1 MGLKRI
7 VGLLIFLGIAT
18 ASLIYL
24 RSRNTVPA
32 KLRVST
38 WSNYFP
44 DSVLQ
49 DFTSKTGIK
58 VELSYISSNEELFA
72 KLKAG
77 ATGFDIV
84 QPSDY
89 MVRQMK
95 SLSMLSKLDPTL
107 LPNLIHL
114 EDYYRHLSYDP
125 GNEYSVP
132 FTWGT
137 SGIAVNTAKVK
148 LTETEVSW
156 KLLLNSSYPR
166 QTSLLDDMREVF
178 SAVLFLNHLSPST
191 RDLGSLV
198 KTKQEISQL
207 KNHVLMF
214 NSEPKPLLL
223 REEVYIAHIFSSDA
237 VQAQQENPAIQ
248 YFIPK
253 EGGLIWTDN
262 FAIPASSQHKLQAHT
277 FINYFLSTEN
287 AIETVRQSH
296 LATPNS
302 KVKDLL
308 PPEEKNNPN
317 IYPPKE
323 VLKKLFFLED
333 IGDTLPIMN
342 RMWTELK
349 S

>member
-7 VGLLIFLGIAT
+7 VVLVIVLGIAT
-18 ASLIYL
+18 TSLIYL
-24 RSRNTVPA
+24 RSRNTTPPR
-32 KLRVST
+32 LRVST

-44 DSVLQ
+44 DSVIQ
-49 DFTSKTGIK
+49 DFTAKTGIK

-89 MVRQMK
+89 MVRQMR
-95 SLSMLSKLDPTL
+95 SLSMLTRLDPTL
-107 LPNLIHL
+107 LPNLNHL
-114 EDYYRHLSYDP
+114 DPYYRQLPYDL
-125 GNEYSVP
+125 GNEFSVP

-148 LTETEVSW
+148 IPSQGVGW
-156 KLLLNSSYPR
+156 DLLLNSPVPR

-178 SAVLFLNHLSPST
+178 AGVLFLNHFSPNT
-191 RDLGSLV
+191 RDLSTLEE
-198 KTKQEISQL
+198 TKRQITTI

-214 NSEPKPLLL
+214 TSEPKALLL
-223 REEVYIAHIFSSDA
+223 KEELLIAHIFSSDA
-237 VQAQQENPAIQ
+237 VQAHAQNPDINF
-248 YFIPK
+248 FIPN

-262 FAIPASSQHKLQAHT
+262 FAIPASSQHKVQAHA
-277 FINYFLSTEN
+277 FINFFLDPENALST
-287 AIETVRQSH
+287 VKQSH
-296 LATPNS
+296 LATPN
-302 KVKDLL
+302 KTVKSLL
-308 PPEEKNNPN
+308 SPEETNNPN
-317 IYPPKE
+317 IYPPPE
-323 VLKKLFFLED
+323 TFSKLFFLED
-333 IGDTLPIMN
+333 LGEHLPVMN

>member
-7 VGLLIFLGIAT
+7 VGLLVFLGLAT
-18 ASLIYL
+18 AGMIYL
-24 RSRNTVPA
+24 RSKNTSPP

-44 DSVLQ
+44 DSVIQ
-49 DFTSKTGIK
+49 DFTAKTGIK

-89 MVRQMK
+89 MVRQLK

-107 LPNLIHL
+107 IPNLSRL
-114 EDYYRHLSYDP
+114 EDYYKNLSYDP

-137 SGIAVNTAKVK
+137 SGIAVNTSKVALK
-148 LTETEVSW
+148 ENEVSW
-156 KLLLNSSYPR
+156 ELLFNSPSPR

-178 SAVLFLNHLSPST
+178 SGVLFLNNLSPNS
-191 RDLGSLV
+191 RDLTALGLA
-198 KTKQEISQL
+198 KKQISQI
-207 KNHVLMF
+207 KNRVLMF
-214 NSEPKPLLL
+214 TSEPKPLLL
-223 REEVYIAHIFSSDA
+223 REELFIAHIFSSDA
-237 VQAQQENPAIQ
+237 VQAQVENPAIK

-253 EGGLIWTDN
+253 EGGIIWTDN
-262 FAIPASSQHKLQAHT
+262 FAIPASSQHKLQAHA
-277 FINYFLSTEN
+277 FIDYFLTPEN
-287 AIETVRQSH
+287 ALTTVRQSH
-296 LATPNS
+296 LASPN
-302 KVKDLL
+302 KGVKALL
-308 PPEEKNNPN
+308 SPDEKSNPN
-317 IYPPKE
+317 IYPSSE
-323 VLKKLFFLED
+323 TLKKLFFLED
-333 IGDTLPIMN
+333 IGDTLPIIN

>member
-7 VGLLIFLGIAT
+7 VGLLVFLGLAT
-18 ASLIYL
+18 AGMIYL
-24 RSRNTVPA
+24 RSKNTSPP

-44 DSVLQ
+44 DSVIQ
-49 DFTSKTGIK
+49 DFTAKTGIK

-89 MVRQMK
+89 MVRQLK

-107 LPNLIHL
+107 LPNLSQL
-114 EDYYRHLSYDP
+114 EDYYKNLSYDP

-137 SGIAVNTAKVK
+137 SGIAVNTSKINLK
-148 LTETEVSW
+148 ENEVSW
-156 KLLLNSSYPR
+156 ELLFNSPSPR

-178 SAVLFLNHLSPST
+178 SGVLFLNKLSPNS
-191 RDLGSLV
+191 RDTTALALA
-198 KTKQEISQL
+198 KKQISHI
-207 KNHVLMF
+207 KNRVLMF
-214 NSEPKPLLL
+214 TSEPKPLLL
-223 REEVYIAHIFSSDA
+223 REELFIAHIFSSDA
-237 VQAQQENPAIQ
+237 VQAQVENPAIK

-253 EGGLIWTDN
+253 EGGIIWTDN
-262 FAIPASSQHKLQAHT
+262 FAIPASSQHKLQAHV
-277 FINYFLSTEN
+277 FIDYFLTPEN
-287 AIETVRQSH
+287 ALATVRQSH
-296 LATPNS
+296 LASPN
-302 KVKDLL
+302 KGVKALL
-308 PPEEKNNPN
+308 SPDEKNDPN
-317 IYPPKE
+317 IYPSSE
-323 VLKKLFFLED
+323 NFKKLLFLED
-333 IGDTLPIMN
+333 IGDTLPLIN